1 MKNVYVVYTY
11 ERDVVVKP
19 VTIQIKYKIEYEQIW
34 SIRGDEHTHEHTNT
48 RTPSSTRQPTES
60 YHKRDVYH
68 LVVYVVFFAC
78 HFSAQ
83 VFKDTIIGGDRILFT
98 LQVQFVFET
107 LPECP
112 KELFASLSKPT
123 VIVLCTLGIVFDE
136 C

>member
-48 RTPSSTRQPTES
+48 RTPSSTRQPNHITKETFTTWW
-60 YHKRDVYH
+60 
-68 LVVYVVFFAC
+68 YVVFFAC

-107 LPECP
+107 LPEYP

>member
-34 SIRGDEHTHEHTNT
+34 SIRG
-48 RTPSSTRQPTES
+48 TPSSTRQPNHITKETFTTWW
-60 YHKRDVYH
+60 
-68 LVVYVVFFAC
+68 YVVFFAC

-83 VFKDTIIGGDRILFT
+83 VFKDTIIGGDSILFT

-107 LPECP
+107 LPEYP